1 MSHKDVLPPTDP
13 DRAATTADAARRSTL
28 LGMGMMAFAM
38 LLLPIMDALAKL
50 LSTQYGVSAG
60 QTTFGRFAVQACLF
74 LPIIVV
80 ISGWRGLLPK
90 HLFINLLRGAV
101 MGTAVMLFFAAL
113 KYMPIADA
121 LAVFFLEPFIL
132 TVLSALVLRETVGW
146 RRWAACAVGFGGA
159 MLILRPGLEV
169 FGIVSLMPIGTAFL
183 FAVYLLLTRRFAG
196 DDNPMAMQFASGI
209 GGVVV
214 LGFWVFLAT
223 VFGVEDF
230 ASTGVPEFGI
240 RWGLIFAIG
249 ALATFGHLIV
259 VMAFA
264 RVSASVL
271 APFQYLEIVMA
282 TLLGYWVFSEFPDA
296 QRWLGIAIIVASGIY
311 LFHRESKVGSAQ

>member
-1 MSHKDVLPPTDP
+1 M
-13 DRAATTADAARRSTL
+13 ADQSVSEPLEEDGLRRSVVI
-28 LGMGMMAFAM
+28 GMGMMAFAM
-38 LLLPIMDALAKL
+38 LLLPVMDAIAKT
-50 LSTQYGVSAG
+50 LSTQYDVTAG

-74 LPIIVV
+74 FPVIIFL
-80 ISGWRGLLPK
+80 SGWRGLIPK
-90 HLFINLLRGAV
+90 HIGINLLRGAL

-132 TVLSALVLRETVGW
+132 TVLSAVVLRESVGW
-146 RRWAACAVGFGGA
+146 RRWAACAVGFAGA

-169 FGIVSLMPIGTAFL
+169 FGPVSLMPIGTAFL

-196 DDNPMAMQFASGI
+196 DDNPMAMQFVSGI
-209 GGVVV
+209 GGVFA
-214 LGFWVFLAT
+214 LGFWVVLAT
-223 VFGVEDF
+223 AAGVDDF
-230 ASTGVPEFGI
+230 ASTSVPEFGI
-240 RWGLIFAIG
+240 RWGLIFTIG
-249 ALATFGHLIV
+249 AIATIGHLLV

-282 TLLGYWVFSEFPDA
+282 TLLGYWLFAEFPDG
-296 QRWLGIAIIVASGIY
+296 QRWVGIFIIIASGIY
-311 LFHRESKVGSAQ
+311 LFNRERKTGTD